1 MSCISSKQE
10 LMIAFWKES
19 AKFQRFKSNLIQ
31 LHQDNCHGCIG
42 NQVTFKT
49 KGRMETAKI
58 VSIAKGSIYIENQE
72 NKSESTHKKSLVIP
86 KIVNGKRVSKAGR
99 NVYMFI

>member
-1 MSCISSKQE
+1 
-10 LMIAFWKES
+10 MIAFWKES

-31 LHQDNCHGCIG
+31 LHQDNCHDCIG
-42 NQVTFKT
+42 KQITFKT

-58 VSIAKGSIYIENQE
+58 ISLTSSKRSIKIQNHE
-72 NKSESTHKKSLVIP
+72 NKSESAHKMTLNIP
-86 KIVNGKRVSKAGR
+86 KIVNGKRISKTGR